1 MKNKSFQN
9 MALFVFGTSI
19 ILYVF
24 IEILGA
30 RFQEAAAEN
39 LAFIFLP
46 GFAFAIYCHMRKV
59 NTWNETLQHIGIP
72 LGILVSTTSFLGDL
86 QNIEEVD
93 IMLAVAEAFYSVLY
107 GGVLA
112 GFGYLISLHSEKV
125 HGSSMA
131 GRPDLILLIG
141 ASIIFF
147 LVVVELKSGLGAIT
161 DVRSLTI
168 FLIPFL
174 IVAISSGFKVEK
186 HLLLRACMLGMLACC
201 LISIV
206 AWIGAESARDLGPA
220 LAIGLLGLIYGS
232 FALLCISLIT
242 PTSNESD
249 AAQWKTA
256 WHTLEIYALLT
267 LVLYAPPSLVEIVRG
282 AS

>member
-1 MKNKSFQN
+1 
-9 MALFVFGTSI
+9 
-19 ILYVF
+19 
-24 IEILGA
+24 
-30 RFQEAAAEN
+30 
-39 LAFIFLP
+39 
-46 GFAFAIYCHMRKV
+46 
-59 NTWNETLQHIGIP
+59 
-72 LGILVSTTSFLGDL
+72 
-86 QNIEEVD
+86 
-93 IMLAVAEAFYSVLY
+93 MLALAEAFYSVLY

-112 GFGYLISLHSEKV
+112 GFGYLISLQSERSL
-125 HGSSMA
+125 GSSMA

-147 LVVVELKSGLGAIT
+147 LVVVDLKSGLGAIS
-161 DVRSLTI
+161 DVRTLTI

-174 IVAISSGFKVEK
+174 ILAISSGFKVEK
-186 HLLLRACMLGMLACC
+186 HLLLRACVLGMLACC

-206 AWIGAESARDLGPA
+206 AWIGAKGTKDLGPA
-220 LAIGLLGLIYGS
+220 LATGLLGLIYGS
-232 FALLCISLIT
+232 LALLCISLTT
-242 PTSNESD
+242 PTSNESG